1 MKNSLRLLSMIIL
14 FLVTSCD
21 KENVSLDR
29 ETITGRWKLTET
41 LADIGNGSG
50 KWTPVAPKDTK
61 IVEFRADGSLSGNA
75 FPDYVD
81 YILEDSVTINLI
93 RKDLHLGVYRYS
105 FENGKLNMG
114 YKGCIEACGLRF
126 EKIE

>member
-1 MKNSLRLLSMIIL
+1 MRNSLRTLSMIIL

-29 ETITGRWKLTET
+29 KTITGRWKLMET
-41 LADIGNGSG
+41 LADIGDGRG
-50 KWTPVAPKDTK
+50 RWTAVSTKNTK
-61 IVEFRADGSLSGNA
+61 IVEFRADGTLSGNA
-75 FPDYVD
+75 FPDYTD
-81 YILEDSVTINLI
+81 YTVEDSATINLI
-93 RKDLHLGVYRYS
+93 RKDLHVGAYRYS

-114 YKGCIEACGLRF
+114 NKGCIEACGLKF